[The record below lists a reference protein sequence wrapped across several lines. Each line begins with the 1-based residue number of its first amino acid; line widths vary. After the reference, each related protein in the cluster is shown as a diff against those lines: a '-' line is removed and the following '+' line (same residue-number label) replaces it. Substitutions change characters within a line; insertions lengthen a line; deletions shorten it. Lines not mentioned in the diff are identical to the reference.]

1 MSSSPGPATRPA
13 DGAVVGAAV
22 RTLDDE
28 RPSATALAWRD
39 GELVAVATTP
49 TSARTS
55 VHAPWCARRRLSTP
69 LWDVATLL
77 RCLDHLGSAAAR
89 RDIEVAPDAWI
100 EAASTP
106 ALDAYCARSPVRVD
120 RELEAA

>member
-39 GELVAVATTP
+39 GGLVAVATT
-49 TSARTS
+49 
-55 VHAPWCARRRLSTP
+55 
-69 LWDVATLL
+69 
-77 RCLDHLGSAAAR
+77 
-89 RDIEVAPDAWI
+89 
-100 EAASTP
+100 ASTA